1 VPPLV
6 LTILKV
12 VFLALLYLFIARAV
26 RVIYLDLVGPRV
38 PRASATQ
45 HAAPAGSAPRK
56 RRGQPKSLVVTEAE
70 GDPRAYPMAT
80 EPLSIGRAD
89 ACTVVLGDTY
99 ASQMHARVFP
109 KDGGWLVED
118 LGSTNGTYL
127 NRAKV
132 TSPSEVG
139 PGDEIRIGKTTLE
152 VRR

>member
-38 PRASATQ
+38 PRASAQ
-45 HAAPAGSAPRK
+45 QSVPATPRK
-56 RRGQPKSLVVTEAE
+56 RRGQPKTLVVTDAE
-70 GDPRAYPMAT
+70 GTSRTYPLAQ
-80 EPLSIGRAD
+80 EPLAIGRAD
-89 ACTVVLGDTY
+89 GCQVVLGDTY

-109 KDGGWLVED
+109 KDGNWFVED

-132 TSPSEVG
+132 TAPAEVG
-139 PGDEIRIGKTTLE
+139 AGDEIRIGKTTLE
-152 VRR
+152 LRR

>member
-1 VPPLV
+1 MPPLV

-38 PRASATQ
+38 PKARAQQSTPP
-45 HAAPAGSAPRK
+45 AARK
-56 RRGQPKSLVVTEAE
+56 RRGQAKSLVVTEAE
-70 GDPRAYPMAT
+70 GAARTYPIAL
-80 EPLSIGRAD
+80 EPISIGRAD
-89 ACTVVLGDTY
+89 ACQVVLADTY

-109 KDGGWLVED
+109 KDGTWFVED

-132 TSPSEVG
+132 TAPSEVG

-152 VRR
+152 LRR

>member
-1 VPPLV
+1 MPSIV

-38 PRASATQ
+38 PRAASQASTP
-45 HAAPAGSAPRK
+45 APPRR
-56 RRGQPKSLVVTEAE
+56 RRGQPKSLVVTEAD
-70 GDPRAYPMAT
+70 GAPRTFPISS
-80 EPLSIGRAD
+80 ESLEIGRAD
-89 ACTVVLGDTY
+89 TCAVVLQDTY
-99 ASQMHARVFP
+99 VSQVHARVFP
-109 KDGGWLVED
+109 KDCEWFVED

-132 TSPSEVG
+132 TLPSSIG

>member
-1 VPPLV
+1 MPPLV

-26 RVIYLDLVGPRV
+26 RVIYLDLVGPRA
-38 PRASATQ
+38 PRAGAQSV
-45 HAAPAGSAPRK
+45 PAGPRK
-56 RRGQPKSLVVTEAE
+56 RRGQPRSLVVKESETAA
-70 GDPRAYPMAT
+70 RTFPMGQ

-89 ACTVVLGDTY
+89 ACQVVLADTY

-109 KDGGWLVED
+109 KDGTWFVED

-132 TSPSEVG
+132 TAPSEVG

-152 VRR
+152 VLR